1 MPGAADP
8 PGPHPA
14 LPLAFPLP
22 QAPAL
27 PPGFTLALPLARLE
41 PVAGTSLP
49 DWCDPFL
56 APPGGGDFFASRLWY
71 DTLLAHGCPVAAQPV
86 LAVCGDAW
94 LLPLLRERRRLTSL
108 AGAYSLA
115 WRPLPAPD
123 AGPAVLR
130 RAGAALGTLLRH
142 RPPTRLDTLDDT
154 APGLTALLAG
164 LAERGL
170 RVSQF
175 QHFGNWHEA
184 VPPGAGWDAYLAR
197 RPPALRSTIQR
208 KLARAA
214 RSARFELID
223 SPGPALAQGIV
234 AYEAVRSRSWK
245 PFEPFPHFDA
255 ALMQATAAAGLLR
268 LGVLRDPQGEPMA
281 AQYWIVSGS
290 LATLVKLAHDE
301 AARAASPGTALT
313 ALMIRHL
320 IEADGVRSLDFG
332 RGDDGYKQLWVAQRA
347 QRIGLI
353 LTDPW
358 HPAGLLELAR
368 QAASR
373 GRAWWRGVSQGAV
386 A

>member
-8 PGPHPA
+8 PG
-14 LPLAFPLP
+14 LPSAI
-22 QAPAL
+22 
-27 PPGFTLALPLARLE
+27 PLARLE

-56 APPGGGDFFASRLWY
+56 APADGGDFFASRLWY
-71 DTLLAHGCPVAAQPV
+71 DTLLAHACPVAAQPV

-94 LLPLLRERRRLTSL
+94 LLP
-108 AGAYSLA
+108 
-115 WRPLPAPD
+115 
-123 AGPAVLR
+123 
-130 RAGAALGTLLRH
+130 LLRH

-320 IEADGVRSLDFG
+320 IDADGVRGLDFG
-332 RGDDGYKQLWVAQRA
+332 RGDDGYKQLWVTQRA
-347 QRIGLI
+347 QRIGLV

-373 GRAWWRGVSQGAV
+373 GRTWWRGVGRDAV